1 MVRRK
6 SWRARSTSPKFARW
20 WAPWYTL
27 NPLRG
32 RGRRIN
38 ERRSVGLRDLV
49 AAPSEVRNRP
59 DVRWRVIGGAFAVML
74 GLLVTRLFFLQVVDH
89 EVSLAAAK
97 NNALRTSVIPASRGE
112 IRDRTGITLVGNV
125 TTTEL
130 RLSYAEALLHPDVK
144 GALAELTG
152 KSNAELD
159 RILGDL
165 RYDRYQPIPIL
176 LDTPANLIE
185 YLTLHQ
191 SEFPGVSL
199 VRVSHRVYPLGGGV
213 APHLLGYVGPINGDE
228 LASRPNMGYQM
239 DSKIGKAGIESFYE
253 TYLRGI
259 DGKRTLRVDRRGNIL
274 DTVNTSSA
282 QVGNSLVL
290 NVDAGLQKALDG
302 YLEASILRTR
312 RTIDGRSGVY
322 PPAPNGAAVVLD
334 PTNGHVLAMSSYP
347 SYDLSQFVTG
357 LSSKTFQSLMSTG
370 AFNNFAIQGQYTP
383 GSTFK
388 LISATAMLQTGIQSA
403 SKVMNDK
410 GTYRVPGCLQ
420 GYHGCIFHG
429 DEAAGSGY
437 VNLSRA
443 LTVSSDVYFYQLGYL
458 FWSQTG
464 RYGLTPIQDVASN
477 YGLDSPTQ
485 IDLPDENVGRVDS
498 PTVRKALHAEAPK
511 AFPNVDWFTGDNLQM
526 AFGQGSTAVTPLEMA
541 NAFATFAN
549 GGTRYAPEVVS
560 AVVDAHG
567 KVIQSYGPKV
577 LGHISL
583 PERIRGPILQ
593 GLLGVVSSPEGTAN
607 YPFMHYAH
615 FSLRAFPVAGKTGTA
630 SNSPGQEPNA
640 WFVAF
645 GPVPNPKYVVLCVI
659 GKGGYGASAAAPVVA
674 QAFDY
679 LVAHPIKPVHIAP
692 AIITTGR

>member
-6 SWRARSTSPKFARW
+6 SWRNRSTSPKFTRW

-27 NPLRG
+27 NPFRG

-38 ERRSVGLRDLV
+38 ERRTVGLRDLV
-49 AAPSEVRNRP
+49 ADPSEVRNRP
-59 DVRWRVIGGAFAVML
+59 DVRWRVIGGAFVMML
-74 GLLVTRLFFLQVVDH
+74 GFVVVRLFFLQVVDH
-89 EVSLAAAK
+89 DVSLAAAK

-112 IRDRTGITLVGNV
+112 IRDRTGIALVGNV

-152 KSNAELD
+152 KSIAEMD
-159 RILGDL
+159 RLLGDL

-185 YLTLHQ
+185 YLTLHK

-199 VRVSHRVYPLGGGV
+199 VHVSHRVYPLGGDV

-228 LASRPNMGYQM
+228 LAARPDMGYQM

-259 DGKRTLRVDRRGNIL
+259 DGKRTLRVDRSGNIL
-274 DTVNTSSA
+274 GTVKSTSA

-290 NVDAGLQKALDG
+290 NLDAGLQKALDG
-302 YLEASILRTR
+302 YLEAGILRAR
-312 RTIDGRSGVY
+312 RTLDSSSGVY
-322 PPAPNGAAVVLD
+322 PPAPNGAAIVLD

-347 SYDLSQFVTG
+347 NYDLSQFVTG
-357 LSSKTFQSLMSTG
+357 LSNKTFQSLMSTG

-388 LISATAMLQTGIQSA
+388 MISATAMLQTGIQSA
-403 SKVMNDK
+403 SKVVNDR
-410 GTYRVPGCLQ
+410 GTYKVPGCLQ
-420 GYHGCIFHG
+420 GYHGCVFHG
-429 DEAAGSGY
+429 DDPAGSGY
-437 VNLSRA
+437 VSLPRA
-443 LTVSSDVYFYQLGYL
+443 LTTSSDVYFYELGYL

-464 RYGLTPIQDVASN
+464 RYGLTPIQKVASD

-485 IDLPDENVGRVDS
+485 IDLPNENVGRVDS
-498 PTVRKALHAEAPK
+498 PTVRKALHDAAPE

-560 AVVDAHG
+560 AVVDARG
-567 KVIQSYGPKV
+567 KVIQSYEPKV
-577 LGHISL
+577 LGRVSL

-593 GLLGVVSSPEGTAN
+593 GLLGVVSSPDGTA
-607 YPFMHYAH
+607 YSPFRRYSN
-615 FSLRAFPVAGKTGTA
+615 FSLRDFPVAGKTGTA

-645 GPVPNPKYVVLCVI
+645 GPVPHPKYVVLCVI
-659 GKGGYGASAAAPVVA
+659 GKGGYGGSSAAPVVA
-674 QAFDY
+674 QTFDY
-679 LVAHPIKPVHIAP
+679 LVKHPVKPIRIAP
-692 AIITTGR
+692 AINPTNR